1 MSKSSINFKQK
12 RKFTKDKVG
21 DLYDEIEKLSASY
34 RKESLL
40 KSRTSLKLCAYER
53 KLIFE
58 PLTRKGSHHKK
69 ESNINFPQMEAQNEE
84 QGEDDNKGNGETAKN
99 EKIKAIR
106 KFKENLDAPVTKKE
120 LNDMITQL
128 NNNVIGYLNEKVITK
143 LNSLEASIN
152 KKLNEILDKI

>member
-69 ESNINFPQMEAQNEE
+69 ESDINFPQMEAQNEE
-84 QGEDDNKGNGETAKN
+84 QGEDDNKGNAKN